1 MQWLTAFLLALTAL
15 ISAFTGVLLSV
26 TKLKKQVE
34 ETIPSKVRRQSGID
48 TEIIRRMEQVKELLN
63 GDRVQLYDCHNGE
76 HYANGRS
83 ALKTSCTYEVLRQ
96 GITSHQMKLQ
106 SIPLSCIPKFIK
118 TLLDK
123 NQLEVKDIEDL
134 KEIMPATY
142 SLKKA
147 QDIKS
152 FYDII
157 LNNKQ
162 GEPIGF
168 IAIQYVSDYR
178 KTYSNNDRENLLR
191 LKFFIEENLETLIK
205 K

>member
-63 GDRVQLYDCHNGE
+63 ADRVQLYDFHNGE

-142 SLKKA
+142 SLKKT

>member
-1 MQWLTAFLLALTAL
+1 MELLTAFLLALTAL
-15 ISAFTGVLLSV
+15 ISAFTGVLLAF

-34 ETIPSKVRRQSGID
+34 ETIPSKIRRQSGID
-48 TEIIRRMEQVKELLN
+48 TEIIRRMEQVKELF
-63 GDRVQLYDCHNGE
+63 HNGE

-106 SIPLSCIPKFIK
+106 SIPLTCIPKFIK

-134 KEIMPATY
+134 KETMPATY

-168 IAIQYVSDYR
+168 IAIQYVNDYH
-178 KTYSNNDRENLLR
+178 KTYNNNDRESLLR
-191 LKFFIEENLETLIK
+191 LKFFIEENLEKLIK

>member
-1 MQWLTAFLLALTAL
+1 MELLTAFLLALTAL
-15 ISAFTGVLLSV
+15 ISAFTGVLLAF

-34 ETIPSKVRRQSGID
+34 ETIPSKIRRQSGID
-48 TEIIRRMEQVKELLN
+48 LKVLKRMEEVKEIMDA
-63 GDRVQLYDCHNGE
+63 DRVHVYEFHNGE

-106 SIPLSCIPKFIK
+106 SIPLTCIPKFIK

-134 KEIMPATY
+134 KETMPATY

-168 IAIQYVSDYR
+168 IAIQYVNDYH
-178 KTYSNNDRENLLR
+178 KTYNNNDRESLLR
-191 LKFFIEENLETLIK
+191 LKFFIEENLEMLIK

>member
-1 MQWLTAFLLALTAL
+1 MQWLTAFLIALTAL
-15 ISAFTGVLLSV
+15 ISAFTGFLLAF

-34 ETIPSKVRRQSGID
+34 ETIPSKIRRQSSID
-48 TEIIRRMEQVKELLN
+48 AEIIRRMEQVKELLN
-63 GDRVQLYDCHNGE
+63 ADRVQIYDFHNGE

-83 ALKTSCTYEVLRQ
+83 ALKTSCTYEVIRQ
-96 GITSHQMKLQ
+96 GVASYQMKLQ
-106 SIPLSCIPKFIK
+106 TIPLSCIPRFIK

-123 NQLEVKDIEDL
+123 NYLEVNNIENL
-134 KEIMPATY
+134 KESMPATY

-152 FYDII
+152 FCDII

-168 IAIQYVSDYR
+168 IAIQYVNDYH
-178 KTYSNNDRENLLR
+178 KTYNNNDKESLLR
-191 LKFFIEENLETLIK
+191 LKFFIEENLEMLIK

>member
-1 MQWLTAFLLALTAL
+1 MEWITAFLLALTAL
-15 ISAFTGVLLSV
+15 ISAFTGVLLAF

-34 ETIPSKVRRQSGID
+34 ETIPSKIKRQSGID

-63 GDRVQLYDCHNGE
+63 ADRVQLYDFHNGE

-123 NQLEVKDIEDL
+123 NQIEVKDIEDI
-134 KEIMPATY
+134 KDTMPATH

-168 IAIQYVSDYR
+168 IAIQYVNDYH
-178 KTYSNNDRENLLR
+178 KTYNNNDRESLLR
-191 LKFFIEENLETLIK
+191 LKFFIEENLEMLIK

>member
-1 MQWLTAFLLALTAL
+1 MKIEKIHYNILL
-15 ISAFTGVLLSV
+15 
-26 TKLKKQVE
+26 
-34 ETIPSKVRRQSGID
+34 PNQS
-48 TEIIRRMEQVKELLN
+48 
-63 GDRVQLYDCHNGE
+63 
-76 HYANGRS
+76 
-83 ALKTSCTYEVLRQ
+83 
-96 GITSHQMKLQ
+96 SHQMKLQ

-152 FYDII
+152 FYVII

-168 IAIQYVSDYR
+168 IAIQYVNDYH
-178 KTYSNNDRENLLR
+178 KTYNNNDRENLLR

>member
-1 MQWLTAFLLALTAL
+1 
-15 ISAFTGVLLSV
+15 
-26 TKLKKQVE
+26 
-34 ETIPSKVRRQSGID
+34 
-48 TEIIRRMEQVKELLN
+48 MEQVKELLN
-63 GDRVQLYDCHNGE
+63 ADRVQLYDFHNGE

-134 KEIMPATY
+134 KETMPATY

-147 QDIKS
+147 QGIKS

-168 IAIQYVSDYR
+168 IGIQYVNDYH
-178 KTYSNNDRENLLR
+178 KKYNNNDRESLLR
-191 LKFFIEENLETLIK
+191 LKFFIEENLEMLIK